1 MELRKK
7 VIEDLIKY
15 YRTSGCDRYGQLGV
29 ISEGQIARTD
39 EEKEVLNEIVNVG
52 LYGYTYGTYRG
63 FSPWGNFKD
72 SEVERMCREAFQ
84 QNKGRLN
91 MNNW

>member
-1 MELRKK
+1 METKNK
-7 VIEDLIKY
+7 VIEDLVKY
-15 YRTSGCDRYGQLGV
+15 YMTSGCDRYGQLGV

-39 EEKEVLNEIVNVG
+39 EEKEVLNEIVKVNT
-52 LYGYTYGTYRG
+52 YGYTYGTYRG
-63 FSPWGNFKD
+63 FNPWGNFKD
-72 SEVERMCREAFQ
+72 SEVERMCQEAFQ